1 MTETRAQA
9 TLERDALLRR
19 FIHTQAFCLTLS
31 ALLHFIQGGNSYE
44 TDLLYSVLI
53 GTSMWAILDLGRVL
67 LPLDP
72 ESGWPSGVAGLAIVP
87 VGIIGGFLMGSSI
100 GDAITGKSTWDMPA
114 EQLRMAW
121 MVTIL
126 GGLAASVYFYFMGR
140 TARQQSKIEAV
151 QRSAAEAQLKLLET
165 QLEPHMLFNTLANLR
180 VLIDLDPP
188 RAQQML
194 DRLIAYLR
202 ATLGASRA
210 SAHPLA
216 SEFERLDD
224 YLQLMAVRM
233 GERLV
238 YTLDLPAELRTVS
251 VPPLLLQPLVENA
264 IKHGLEPCMD
274 CGGITVRASRHGER
288 LRLEVAD
295 TGIGMEAAAAHAT
308 AGAPRGGFGLAQ
320 VRERLAAAYGGAA
333 DVKVS
338 ALQPHGTCITLHL
351 PLDEIHARS
360 QTSQA
365 CSSPA
370 VSAVPAVSA
379 GQASAHPEPTAS

>member
-1 MTETRAQA
+1 
-9 TLERDALLRR
+9 
-19 FIHTQAFCLTLS
+19 
-31 ALLHFIQGGNSYE
+31 
-44 TDLLYSVLI
+44 
-53 GTSMWAILDLGRVL
+53 
-67 LPLDP
+67 
-72 ESGWPSGVAGLAIVP
+72 
-87 VGIIGGFLMGSSI
+87 MGSSI

-295 TGIGMEAAAAHAT
+295 TGIGMEAAAAHTT

-338 ALQPHGTCITLHL
+338 ALEPHGTCITLHL
-351 PLDEIHARS
+351 PLDEVHALS
-360 QTSQA
+360 
-365 CSSPA
+365 SSP
-370 VSAVPAVSA
+370 SAPSAVSA
-379 GQASAHPEPTAS
+379 GQAPTHPEPTAS